1 MYKVLVTAMPFG
13 KVSDLPL
20 KILKKKNIKI
30 IRSNKNDI
38 NKKILD
44 CDFYIAGTEQVSSET
59 ILLARKLKLICR
71 IGIGLDNLNLELLKK
86 KNIQVSYTPDAQSS
100 SVAEFTIGL
109 IIALT
114 RNIVLSNDLNKRS
127 KAWIRPI
134 GNLLISL
141 NIGIIGFGRIGAMVY
156 RKLNALGVKN
166 IYCYDID
173 IRKKKELKNNFKNLE
188 FLLKNSNVLTFHIP
202 SNKNN
207 KNYIN
212 MKLLKKCKKI
222 PYLINTSRGDIVNEN
237 DLIKAYR
244 DKLIKGAALD
254 VFKDEPKINKNFKK
268 ISNFILT
275 SHIAASTKVARKNME
290 FQCVESIIK
299 FIENKKDLRRVI

>member
-1 MYKVLVTAMPFG
+1 VIYKINKL
-13 KVSDLPL
+13 L
-20 KILKKKNIKI
+20 IINIKKTK
-30 IRSNKNDI
+30 R
-38 NKKILD
+38 
-44 CDFYIAGTEQVSSET
+44 
-59 ILLARKLKLICR
+59 
-71 IGIGLDNLNLELLKK
+71 NLELLKK

-156 RKLNALGVKN
+156 RKLKALGVKN

-173 IRKKKELKNNFKNLE
+173 IRKKKELKNNFKNLQ
-188 FLLKNSNVLTFHIP
+188 FILKNSDVLTFHIP

-222 PYLINTSRGDIVNEN
+222 PYLINTSRGDVVNEN

-275 SHIAASTKVARKNME
+275 SHIAAMTKVARKNME
-290 FQCVESIIK
+290 FQCVDSIIK
-299 FIENKKDLRRVI
+299 FIDNKKDLRRVI